1 MIAVRPAVESDRHT
15 IRRLVIAERLD
26 PTMLDWENFIVAEE
40 EGTIVGIAQ
49 VKPYRDCRE
58 FGSLVVHPAH
68 RRRGIGTMLIEAAL
82 ARERGEVY
90 LLCAAPLA
98 SYYARF
104 GFRAI
109 APAEAPTTLR
119 RKLRLSRLFA
129 LFGVHVVCMRRE
141 AQSSA
146 PQSPAIAALSQD
158 GQS

>member
-68 RRRGIGTMLIEAAL
+68 RRRGIGATLIEAAL

-104 GFRAI
+104 GFREI
-109 APAEAPTTLR
+109 APDEAPATLR
-119 RKLRLSRLFA
+119 RKLRLSRLFV
-129 LFGVHVVCMRRE
+129 LFGVRVVCMRRE
-141 AQSSA
+141 AQSPA
-146 PQSPAIAALSQD
+146 PQSLAPSQD
-158 GQS
+158 GRC